1 MEKIL
6 LVVVI
11 VASLFSV
18 QAEDNVQVDYAIK
31 LGLTPRSQSNLVEK
45 SVALLS
51 SCAYMDKHL
60 PQKIEDVKKQSHLDF
75 KFNSPRIVDVPI
87 MKTTVKIKEMVIS
100 LPLII
105 GGIWVR
111 TDDGDIYFSK
121 FQFSNVQDV
130 NKILTDSQRL

>member
-1 MEKIL
+1 
-6 LVVVI
+6 
-11 VASLFSV
+11 
-18 QAEDNVQVDYAIK
+18 
-31 LGLTPRSQSNLVEK
+31 LVEK